1 MISTE
6 VLDVLQ
12 CPTCLSGSLSL
23 GAGRRP
29 ELICEACEV
38 HYPIIDGIPDL
49 VVQQPVP
56 QQASYRTE
64 TLTNAI
70 AGIFDYVAPVLS
82 MAIWRCSPLLYVDLE
97 NRALGRANGG
107 IFLEAPIGTGVTLS
121 PVIAPYHDVCIIG
134 VDKSWK
140 MLHQAAKRFRNVDAR
155 VQLIRADY
163 ERLPLKSAAVQSL
176 QSINGLHVFTD
187 RLATLKEFRR
197 CIADGGH
204 LSGSA
209 LVRAQEEVA
218 DVFLERYERYGIYP
232 MLRSP
237 EFLIQEM
244 AAVPFEDIHFSTHGA
259 VMFFTSQ
266 APDSQ
271 AAESPEPKAAN
282 A

>member
-12 CPTCLSGSLSL
+12 CPGCQ
-23 GAGRRP
+23 GALFIGAARRP
-29 ELICEACEV
+29 ELVCEACETQ
-38 HYPIIDGIPDL
+38 YPIVDGIPDL
-49 VVQQPVP
+49 VARQPTP
-56 QQASYRTE
+56 MPGNYRTE
-64 TLTNAI
+64 TLSNAI

-107 IFLEAPIGTGVTLS
+107 VFLEAPIGTGVTLS
-121 PVIAPYHDVCIIG
+121 PVVAPYHDVQILGI
-134 VDKSWK
+134 DKSWK
-140 MLHQAAKRFRNVDAR
+140 MLHQAAKRFKDVNAR

-163 ERLPLKSAAVQSL
+163 ERLPLKTGSVQSL

-187 RLATLKEFRR
+187 RVITLKEFNR
-197 CIADGGH
+197 CIEPGGH
-204 LSGSA
+204 ISGSA
-209 LVRAQEEVA
+209 LVRSQEDVA

-237 EFLIQEM
+237 QFLVQEM
-244 AAVPFEDIHFSTHGA
+244 ATVPFNDVRFSTHGA

-266 APDSQ
+266 TAS
-271 AAESPEPKAAN
+271 
-282 A
+282 